1 MTRQLL
7 DLAVMMHV
15 DHDRAARE
23 QMARLAARLGYI
35 AVHVPRECSLAS
47 EEMDSLVKAA
57 QPALVVVDTD
67 GEQPGR
73 VRSADAD
80 VVRAA
85 RRELNAAGDRRPLV
99 VDVPISIGR
108 TRNEAAARA
117 ERDPRFVGDAHP
129 EVSGVF
135 GTFEQAQAHVLALA
149 EAGADVLLVTVPDE
163 LDVADVLAQVRA
175 LVVGAT
181 PALFSRA
188 HGTQ

>member
-1 MTRQLL
+1 V
-7 DLAVMMHV
+7 A
-15 DHDRAARE
+15 
-23 QMARLAARLGYI
+23 
-35 AVHVPRECSLAS
+35 
-47 EEMDSLVKAA
+47 SLVAAA

-67 GEQPGR
+67 DEQPGR
-73 VRSADAD
+73 VRSAESE
-80 VVRAA
+80 VVRAT
-85 RRELNAAGDRRPLV
+85 RRELDAAGDARPLV

-108 TRNEAAARA
+108 TRNEAVARA

-135 GTFEQAQAHVLALA
+135 GTFEQAQARVLALA

-188 HGTQ
+188 QRPQ

>member
-7 DLAVMMHV
+7 DLAVMMHAE
-15 DHDRAARE
+15 HDRAARE
-23 QMARLAARLGYI
+23 QMARLAGRLGYA
-35 AVHVPRECSLAS
+35 AVHVPRECSLS
-47 EEMDSLVKAA
+47 SDDVDSLVAA
-57 QPALVVVDTD
+57 ARPAIVVVDTD
-67 GEQPGR
+67 GDQTGR
-73 VRSADAD
+73 VRSVSLD

-85 RRELNAAGDRRPLV
+85 RRELDAAADGRPLV
-99 VDVPISIGR
+99 VDVPVSIGR

-135 GTFEQAQAHVLALA
+135 GTFEQAQACVLALA

-188 HGTQ
+188 LRPQ